1 LRVEYIATLEVENKV
16 VWIKRFVTELE
27 VVLSISKVSR
37 SQHKF
42 KHILRR
48 YHLMSK
54 YVNTI
59 QVKTCKVLM
68 DSESIYKDI
77 LTSRT

>member
-1 LRVEYIATLEVENKV
+1 LEVENKV

-37 SQHKF
+37 SQQKS
-42 KHILRR
+42 KHILQR

-54 YVNTI
+54 YVNTV
-59 QVKTCKVLM
+59 QVKTGKVFM
-68 DSESIYKDI
+68 DSESIHKDI
-77 LTSRT
+77 LTSITWVSC